1 MIVRILGEGQY
12 ELDDAE
18 MARVERLDATL
29 SQALGAEDEA
39 WFAKALDALVAEIR
53 AGGRPLGPGTLVPS
67 DLAVPA
73 DGSTIAEVRALL
85 GDGSTESA

>member
-12 ELDDAE
+12 ELDAAA

-39 WFAKALDALVAEIR
+39 WFAKALDALLAEVR
-53 AGGRPLGPGTLVPS
+53 GGGHRLDPGTLVPS

-73 DGSTIAEVRALL
+73 EGSTIDEVRALL
-85 GDGSTESA
+85 AEGPTEPA